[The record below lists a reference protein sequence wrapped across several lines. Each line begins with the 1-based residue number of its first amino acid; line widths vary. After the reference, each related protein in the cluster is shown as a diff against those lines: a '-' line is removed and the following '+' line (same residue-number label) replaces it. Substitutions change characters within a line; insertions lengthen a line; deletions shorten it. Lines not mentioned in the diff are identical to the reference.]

1 MSRIIIEKV
10 DELPEYVKNNSED
23 YWDYPIE
30 ELDHILEMVDDG
42 SFDNETVF
50 LLYDNRLYES

>member
-10 DELPEYVKNNSED
+10 DELPEYIKNNSED

-42 SFDNETVF
+42 LFYNETVF
-50 LLYDNRLYES
+50 LLYNNRLYES

>member
-10 DELPEYVKNNSED
+10 DKLPEYIKNNSED

-50 LLYDNRLYES
+50 LLYNKRLYES

>member
-1 MSRIIIEKV
+1 MNRIIIEKV
-10 DELPEYVKNNSED
+10 DELPEYIKNNSED

-42 SFDNETVF
+42 LFYNETVF
-50 LLYDNRLYES
+50 LLYNNRLYES

>member
-10 DELPEYVKNNSED
+10 DELPEYIKNNSED

-30 ELDHILEMVDDG
+30 ELDHILEMVDDD

-50 LLYDNRLYES
+50 LLYNNRLYES

>member
-10 DELPEYVKNNSED
+10 DELPDYIKNNSED

-30 ELDHILEMVDDG
+30 ELYHIFEMVDDG

-50 LLYDNRLYES
+50 LLYNNRLYES

>member
-10 DELPEYVKNNSED
+10 DELPEYIKNNSED
-23 YWDYPIE
+23 YWDYPLE

-42 SFDNETVF
+42 SFYNEVF
-50 LLYDNRLYES
+50 LLYNNRLYEA

>member
-10 DELPEYVKNNSED
+10 DELPEYIKNNSED

-42 SFDNETVF
+42 LFYNETVF
-50 LLYDNRLYES
+50 LLYNNRLWES

>member
-10 DELPEYVKNNSED
+10 DKLPEYIKNNSED

-50 LLYDNRLYES
+50 LLYNNRLYES

>member
-10 DELPEYVKNNSED
+10 DELPEYIKNNSED

-30 ELDHILEMVDDG
+30 ELDHILEMVDDS

-50 LLYDNRLYES
+50 LLYNNRLYES

>member
-10 DELPEYVKNNSED
+10 DELPEYIKNNSED

-30 ELDHILEMVDDG
+30 ELYHILEI
-42 SFDNETVF
+42 
-50 LLYDNRLYES
+50 NRRSRFQPALRYGKILSCD

>member
-10 DELPEYVKNNSED
+10 DELPEYIKNNSED
-23 YWDYPIE
+23 YWDYPKE

-50 LLYDNRLYES
+50 LLYNNRLWES

>member
-10 DELPEYVKNNSED
+10 DELPKYIKNNSED
-23 YWDYPIE
+23 YWDQPIE

-50 LLYDNRLYES
+50 LLYNNRLYES